1 MIRSFPVSGRSSPT
15 LHPPSSVLQR
25 PIKSGWTREAPTALR
40 DANKTKQVSW
50 HSESTQASGKNR
62 ELSTTLGLFSPKFES
77 VFNDSWGEVK
87 AQMRFSLMVQLHV
100 ANNAVAVP
108 RVPLWRLLLG
118 KASITVRTISA
129 GRWAAASDWYNDH
142 IRQLDYLLCGDS

>member
-1 MIRSFPVSGRSSPT
+1 MDAHPPPSILR
-15 LHPPSSVLQR
+15 PPSSSVPLSQDGR
-25 PIKSGWTREAPTALR
+25 EKHRRRCVTPTKQNKWAGTRRALR
-40 DANKTKQVSW
+40 RR
-50 HSESTQASGKNR
+50 GKNR
-62 ELSTTLGLFSPKFES
+62 DLSTTLGLFSPKFES

-129 GRWAAASDWYNDH
+129 GRWAAASDWYNYH